1 MNEEEELFQ
10 AAMSGIRPL
19 STDKVPVTKKVH
31 KTPGQAYRREAA
43 QRVLDDENFLPTTF
57 IEPLPPYSILEY
69 QRPGVQTGVFRK
81 LKRGEYPVEALLDL
95 HHNTVVQ
102 ARSEVY
108 HFIHECLRESVR
120 CALIIHGKGGRG
132 NETLERQGLLKSCL
146 FRWLPMLPEVLAFH
160 SAQKHHGGVGAL
172 YILLKKGELEKERN
186 RRRYQ
191 LAER

>member
-1 MNEEEELFQ
+1 MNEEDKLFEQ
-10 AAMSGIRPL
+10 AMSGIRPL
-19 STDKVPVTKKVH
+19 STDKIPVAKRGSP
-31 KTPGQAYRREAA
+31 TPGQSYRREAA
-43 QRVLDDENFLPTTF
+43 ERMLDDVNFLPTTF
-57 IEPLPPYSILEY
+57 IEPLPSHAILEY

-95 HHNTVVQ
+95 HHKTVAQ
-102 ARSEVY
+102 ARREVY

-132 NETLERQGLLKSCL
+132 SEMAERQGLLKSCL

-172 YILLKKGELEKERN
+172 YILLKKSELAKERN

>member
-1 MNEEEELFQ
+1 MNEEDELFHE
-10 AAMSGIRPL
+10 AMSGIQPL
-19 STDKVPVTKKVH
+19 RTDKVPVAKREPH
-31 KTPGQAYRREAA
+31 SPGKSYRREAA
-43 QRVLDDENFLPTTF
+43 QRRLDDENFLPTTF
-57 IEPLPPYSILEY
+57 IEPLPPDAILEY
-69 QRPGVQTGVFRK
+69 QRPGVQAGVFRK
-81 LKRGEYPVEALLDL
+81 LRRGEYPVEALLDL
-95 HHNTVVQ
+95 HHRTVVQ

-108 HFIHECLRESVR
+108 HFVQECLRESVR

-132 NETLERQGLLKSCL
+132 SAIQETRSLLKSCL

-160 SAQKHHGGVGAL
+160 SAQKHHGGTGAL